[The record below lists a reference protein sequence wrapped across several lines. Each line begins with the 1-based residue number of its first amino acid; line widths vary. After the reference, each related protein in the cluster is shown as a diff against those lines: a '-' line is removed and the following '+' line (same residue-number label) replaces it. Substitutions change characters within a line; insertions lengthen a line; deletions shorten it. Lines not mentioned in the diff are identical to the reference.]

1 MIKRETIL
9 AQNPWLT
16 DVSVVAETTSTQID
30 AKNDLVDKKLFIA
43 DMQTQTRGRFGRQY
57 FASNGDGIYMSLVLK
72 ISEDVKDYTI
82 LTAAAVLTAIENLTT
97 KKPLV
102 KWVNDIYLDNKKI
115 CGILVEHLLS
125 SNSIIIGVGLNFNIE
140 NFPIALREKAG
151 SLFTNETPT
160 ITRDALIAEIWS
172 QFHLLSSS
180 QDFFNIYFNIY
191 KSHSFILGKTVEFE
205 ENGRTIIGTATD
217 LTETGELI
225 VNSDGLV
232 KVLSSGEISLKKWL

>member
-1 MIKRETIL
+1 MIKREMIL

-140 NFPIALREKAG
+140 SFPIALREKAG

-160 ITRDALIAEIWS
+160 ITRDILIAEIWS
-172 QFHLLSSS
+172 QFHQLSSS
-180 QDFFNIYFNIY
+180 QDFFNIY

-205 ENGRTIIGTATD
+205 ENGHTIIGTATD

>member
-1 MIKRETIL
+1 MIKREMIL

-102 KWVNDIYLDNKKI
+102 KWVNDIYLDNKNYFFQ
-115 CGILVEHLLS
+115 LLRS
-125 SNSIIIGVGLNFNIE
+125 FRIYIHHIFVPYNSLCQEYV
-140 NFPIALREKAG
+140 
-151 SLFTNETPT
+151 LFLYYEEFLERVLMPFQQ
-160 ITRDALIAEIWS
+160 LFCS
-172 QFHLLSSS
+172 QSVLPA
-180 QDFFNIYFNIY
+180 YF
-191 KSHSFILGKTVEFE
+191 SE
-205 ENGRTIIGTATD
+205 
-217 LTETGELI
+217 
-225 VNSDGLV
+225 
-232 KVLSSGEISLKKWL
+232 